1 MIGQRGI
8 YDSIR
13 SQKME
18 TKEFIPMKPIQ
29 FLVLVAMAGLT
40 GCASQSALDSTRYDV
55 DEVRTRV
62 ISLEKNLGGIRN
74 ESREEIDTIA
84 KNLKSDVADVRKL
97 SADIQATIDSTKTEM
112 QAMNGKLDDMGIS
125 LKKPT
130 EDLAR
135 YREDADKRI
144 IALEDRIIKLQST
157 LDEFTKKVGEL
168 AQAKEVAP
176 TPDALYMKGLD
187 TFKAGDMPAARE
199 VFTRFLEQYPQH
211 DLAANAHY
219 WIGETHYSEKSYEP
233 AILAFQ
239 DVIKNFPTKEK
250 VPAAMLKQA
259 MAFNAINDTKSAKY
273 VLKKLGETFPRSDE
287 AAKAKELLKTIR

>member
-1 MIGQRGI
+1 
-8 YDSIR
+8 
-13 SQKME
+13 ME

-29 FLVLVAMAGLT
+29 FLMLVVMAGLT

-55 DEVRTRV
+55 EEVRTRV

-74 ESREEIDTIA
+74 ESREGIDAIA

-168 AQAKEVAP
+168 AQVKEVAP

-187 TFKAGDMPAARE
+187 IFKAGDMPAARE

-239 DVIKNFPTKEK
+239 DVIKNFPTKDK

-273 VLKKLGETFPRSDE
+273 VLKKLGEAFPKSDE
-287 AAKAKELLKTIR
+287 ATKAKELLKEIK

>member
-1 MIGQRGI
+1 
-8 YDSIR
+8 
-13 SQKME
+13 
-18 TKEFIPMKPIQ
+18 MKPIQ
-29 FLVLVAMAGLT
+29 LLMLVILAGLT

-55 DEVRTRV
+55 DALRTRLFT
-62 ISLEKNLGGIRN
+62 LEKSLGGMRS
-74 ESREEIDTIA
+74 ESKEEIDTLE
-84 KNLKSDVADVRKL
+84 KSLKSDVTNVRKL
-97 SADIQATIDSTKTEM
+97 AADIQATIDSTRSEM

-130 EDLAR
+130 DDLAR

-157 LDEFTKKVGEL
+157 QDDLSKKLTEL
-168 AQAKEVAP
+168 VQAKEVPA
-176 TPDALYMKGLD
+176 TPDTIYMKGLD

-199 VFTRFLEQYPQH
+199 IFTKFLEKFPQH

-219 WIGETHYSEKSYEP
+219 WVGETYYSEKNYEP

-239 DVIKNFPTKEK
+239 DVIKNYPTKEK

-259 MAFNAINDTKSAKY
+259 MAFHAIKDIKSAKY
-273 VLKKLGETFPRSDE
+273 VLKKLTEAFPKSDE
-287 AAKAKELLKTIR
+287 ALKAKELLKEIR

>member
-1 MIGQRGI
+1 
-8 YDSIR
+8 
-13 SQKME
+13 
-18 TKEFIPMKPIQ
+18 MKPIQ
-29 FLVLVAMAGLT
+29 FFILGVMTILT

-55 DEVRTRV
+55 DAVKTRLV
-62 ISLEKNLGGIRN
+62 SIEKSLGGLRN
-74 ESREEIDTIA
+74 ESREGIDTIE
-84 KNLKSDVADVRKL
+84 KNLKSDVASVRKL

-112 QAMNGKLDDMGIS
+112 QAMNGKIDDMTIAIT
-125 LKKPT
+125 KPT

-157 LDEFTKKVGEL
+157 MDELTKKTGEL
-168 AQAKEVAP
+168 AKSKEVPA
-176 TPDALYMKGLD
+176 TPDAIYMKGLD
-187 TFKAGDMPAARE
+187 VFKAGDMPAARGI
-199 VFTRFLEQYPQH
+199 FTNFLEQYPQH

-219 WIGETHYSEKSYEP
+219 WIGETYYSEKSYEP

-239 DVIKNFPTKEK
+239 DVIKNFPTRDK

-273 VLKKLGETFPRSDE
+273 VLKKLGEAFPKSDE
-287 AAKAKELLKTIR
+287 ASKAKELLKEIK

>member
-1 MIGQRGI
+1 MIGQRAI
-8 YDSIR
+8 YGAIR
-13 SQKME
+13 YQSME

-29 FLVLVAMAGLT
+29 LLMLVVMAGLT

-55 DEVRTRV
+55 EEVRTRV

-74 ESREEIDTIA
+74 ESREGIDAIA

-112 QAMNGKLDDMGIS
+112 QAMNGKLDDMSIS
-125 LKKPT
+125 LKKPA

-157 LDEFTKKVGEL
+157 LDEFTKKIGEL

-187 TFKAGDMPAARE
+187 IFKAGDMPAARE

-239 DVIKNFPTKEK
+239 DVIKNFPTKDK

-273 VLKKLGETFPRSDE
+273 VLKKLGEAFPKSDE
-287 AAKAKELLKTIR
+287 ATKAKELLKEIK

>member
-1 MIGQRGI
+1 
-8 YDSIR
+8 
-13 SQKME
+13 ME

-29 FLVLVAMAGLT
+29 FLMLVVMAGLT

-74 ESREEIDTIA
+74 ESREGIDAIA

-125 LKKPT
+125 LKKPA

-168 AQAKEVAP
+168 AQTKEVAP

-187 TFKAGDMPAARE
+187 IFKAGDMPAARE

-239 DVIKNFPTKEK
+239 DVIKNFPAKDK

-273 VLKKLGETFPRSDE
+273 VLKKLGEAFPKSDE
-287 AAKAKELLKTIR
+287 ATKAKELLKEIK

>member
-1 MIGQRGI
+1 
-8 YDSIR
+8 
-13 SQKME
+13 
-18 TKEFIPMKPIQ
+18 MKPIQ
-29 FLVLVAMAGLT
+29 FLMMVVMTGLT
-40 GCASQSALDSTRYDV
+40 GCAAQSALDSTRNDV
-55 DEVRTRV
+55 DEVRRRV
-62 ISLEKNLGGIRN
+62 ISLEKNLGGVRN
-74 ESREEIDTIA
+74 ESREGIDAIE
-84 KNLKSDVADVRKL
+84 KNLKSDVSDVRKL

-112 QAMNGKLDDMGIS
+112 QAMNGKLDDMDIS

-157 LDEFTKKVGEL
+157 LDELTKKTGEL
-168 AQAKEVAP
+168 AQAREVPP
-176 TPDALYMKGLD
+176 TPDSVYMKGLV
-187 TFKAGDMPAARE
+187 TFKDGDMPAARE
-199 VFTRFLEQYPQH
+199 IFTKFLEQYPQH

-239 DVIKNFPTKEK
+239 DVIKNYPTKDK

-273 VLKKLGETFPRSDE
+273 VLKKLGETFPKSDE
-287 AAKAKELLKTIR
+287 ATKAKELLKEIK

>member
-1 MIGQRGI
+1 
-8 YDSIR
+8 
-13 SQKME
+13 
-18 TKEFIPMKPIQ
+18 MKPIKI
-29 FLVLVAMAGLT
+29 LLLAVMAGLT
-40 GCASQSALDSTRYDV
+40 GCASQGALDSTRYDV

-74 ESREEIDTIA
+74 ESREGIDAIA
-84 KNLKSDVADVRKL
+84 KNLRSDVADVRKL

-130 EDLAR
+130 EDLTR
-135 YREDADKRI
+135 YREDADRRI
-144 IALEDRIIKLQST
+144 IALEDRIVRLQSI
-157 LDEFTKKVGEL
+157 LDDLTKKVGEL

-187 TFKAGDMPAARE
+187 AFKAGDMPAARE
-199 VFTRFLEQYPQH
+199 VFTKFLEQYPQH

-239 DVIKNFPTKEK
+239 EVIKNFPTKDK

-259 MAFNAINDTKSAKY
+259 MAFNAINDTKSARY
-273 VLKKLGETFPRSDE
+273 VLKKLGETFPKSDE
-287 AAKAKELLKTIR
+287 ATKAKELLKEIK